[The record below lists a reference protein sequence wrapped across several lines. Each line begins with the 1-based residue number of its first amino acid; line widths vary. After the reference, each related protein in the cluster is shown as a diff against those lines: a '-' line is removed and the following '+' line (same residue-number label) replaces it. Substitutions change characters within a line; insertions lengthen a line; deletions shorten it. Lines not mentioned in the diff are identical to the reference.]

1 MKRLVTFAVFFMFT
15 FCLAAC
21 SVPVKGSTS
30 TRENNLGCAFESDV
44 SFVLDKLNAQA
55 KMKHTDEGVW
65 SIEFDSPNTLSG
77 IRLEFA
83 DDTVNASYK
92 GLEFSVPQSALPVKA
107 MMLNLIEA
115 VEENSKS
122 EQLSGEEK
130 DGMLLISGTLECG
143 DYTITADT
151 DGKLRSFE
159 MPNNKLSIT
168 IDTEV
173 SG

>member
-1 MKRLVTFAVFFMFT
+1 
-15 FCLAAC
+15 
-21 SVPVKGSTS
+21 
-30 TRENNLGCAFESDV
+30 
-44 SFVLDKLNAQA
+44 
-55 KMKHTDEGVW
+55 
-65 SIEFDSPNTLSG
+65 
-77 IRLEFA
+77 
-83 DDTVNASYK
+83 
-92 GLEFSVPQSALPVKA
+92 
-107 MMLNLIEA
+107 MLNLIEA

-130 DGMLLISGTLECG
+130 DGMLLISGTLEGG